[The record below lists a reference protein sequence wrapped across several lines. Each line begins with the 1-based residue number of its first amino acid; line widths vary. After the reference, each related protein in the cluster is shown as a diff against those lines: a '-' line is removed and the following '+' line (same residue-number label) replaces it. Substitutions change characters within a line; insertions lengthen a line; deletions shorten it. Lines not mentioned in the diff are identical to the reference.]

1 LNEDPMRTEQIS
13 PRYVELDAWSSS
25 EMIEAMYE
33 GQLAAAAAVRGALGA
48 IAAAVDDAVPAL
60 QRGGRIIYA
69 GAGTSGRIGVQDG
82 AELPPTFDWPHDQLV
97 FAMAGG
103 DSALI
108 RSAEGAED
116 DEKDAV
122 AKMDA
127 AGVGPNDVVIGL
139 AASGT
144 TPYTVALIRRA
155 TELGAVT
162 IGVANNRD
170 APLLGVARHPVLIE
184 TGAEVVAGSTRM
196 KAGTAQ
202 KIVLNLLSTAIMI
215 RLGRVYRGMMV
226 HMQATNA
233 KLHRRAAI
241 MVALITGCTEDE
253 ADKALRLCGFD
264 VKVACLIVGG
274 LPPDE
279 AGALLDRHKGNLRDA
294 PSDLGQIGA
303 SC

>member
-1 LNEDPMRTEQIS
+1 M
-13 PRYVELDAWSSS
+13 
-25 EMIEAMYE
+25 
-33 GQLAAAAAVRGALGA
+33 
-48 IAAAVDDAVPAL
+48 
-60 QRGGRIIYA
+60 
-69 GAGTSGRIGVQDG
+69 QDG
-82 AELPPTFDWPHDQLV
+82 AELPPTFDWPLDQLV

-127 AGVGPNDVVIGL
+127 AGVGPERRGDRPRRQRHHALHRRADPPGHG
-139 AASGT
+139 AAARSPSASPT
-144 TPYTVALIRRA
+144 TPMRR
-155 TELGAVT
+155 
-162 IGVANNRD
+162 
-170 APLLGVARHPVLIE
+170 LLGVARHPVLIE

-202 KIVLNLLSTAIMI
+202 KVVLNLLSTAIMI

-241 MVALITGCTEDE
+241 MVALITGCPEDE
-253 ADKALRLCGFD
+253 ADEGAAPLRLRREGRL
-264 VKVACLIVGG
+264 LIVGG

-294 PSDLGQIGA
+294 LTRPRPRSALHA
-303 SC
+303 EPRPHRA

>member
-1 LNEDPMRTEQIS
+1 MATEDIS
-13 PRYVELDAWSSS
+13 ARYVDLDGWPTLDAV
-25 EMIEAMYE
+25 EAMYE
-33 GQLAAAAAVRGALGA
+33 GQLSAVAAVRPVLAA
-48 IAAAVDDAVPAL
+48 IARAAEDAADGL
-60 QRGGRIIYA
+60 QAGGRLVYA
-69 GAGTSGRIGVQDG
+69 GAGTSGRVAVQDG

-162 IGVANNRD
+162 IGVANNPD

-241 MVALITGCTEDE
+241 MVALITGCPEDE

-294 PSDLGQIGA
+294 LTDLGQIGA

>member
-1 LNEDPMRTEQIS
+1 MATEDIS
-13 PRYVELDAWSSS
+13 ARYVELDGWPTLDAV
-25 EMIEAMYE
+25 EAMYE
-33 GQLAAAAAVRGALGA
+33 AQLSAVAAVRPALAA
-48 IAAAVDDAVPAL
+48 IARAADDAAAGL
-60 QRGGRIIYA
+60 RAGGRLVYA
-69 GAGTSGRIGVQDG
+69 GAGTSGRVAVQDG

-103 DSALI
+103 NSALI

-116 DEKDAV
+116 DAQDAIRKV
-122 AKMDA
+122 DEI
-127 AGVGPNDVVIGL
+127 GVGPNDVVIGL

-144 TPYTVALIRRA
+144 TPYTVAFVRRA
-155 TELGAVT
+155 TERGAVS
-162 IGVANNRD
+162 IGVANN
-170 APLLGVARHPVLIE
+170 AGSPLLAAGRHAVLIE
-184 TGAEVVAGSTRM
+184 TGVEVVAGSTRM

-241 MVALITGCTEDE
+241 MVALLTGCPETE

-264 VKVACLIVGG
+264 VKLASLIVSG
-274 LPPDE
+274 LTPDE
-279 AGALLDRHKGNLRDA
+279 AGALLDRHDGSLRA
-294 PSDLGQIGA
+294 ALADLDRAANAQ
-303 SC
+303 SR

>member
-1 LNEDPMRTEQIS
+1 M
-13 PRYVELDAWSSS
+13 
-25 EMIEAMYE
+25 
-33 GQLAAAAAVRGALGA
+33 
-48 IAAAVDDAVPAL
+48 
-60 QRGGRIIYA
+60 
-69 GAGTSGRIGVQDG
+69 
-82 AELPPTFDWPHDQLV
+82 
-97 FAMAGG
+97 
-103 DSALI
+103 
-108 RSAEGAED
+108 
-116 DEKDAV
+116 
-122 AKMDA
+122 
-127 AGVGPNDVVIGL
+127 
-139 AASGT
+139 
-144 TPYTVALIRRA
+144 
-155 TELGAVT
+155 
-162 IGVANNRD
+162 
-170 APLLGVARHPVLIE
+170 ARHPVLIE

-294 PSDLGQIGA
+294 LSDLGQIGRFMLNPGRIALDSA
-303 SC
+303 SPTPLYLQLAERLRTLINEGAVRVGEALPSERELSAMTSISRVTVRKAIDALLREGMLSRRPGLGHLCLDADRAARVAPGRAFRPTWPTGAAGRARSGSRRCWPIRRRRRR

>member
-1 LNEDPMRTEQIS
+1 MATEDIS
-13 PRYVELDAWSSS
+13 ARYVDLDGWPTLDAV
-25 EMIEAMYE
+25 EAMYE
-33 GQLAAAAAVRGALGA
+33 GQLSAVAAVRPVLAA
-48 IAAAVDDAVPAL
+48 IARAAEDAADGL
-60 QRGGRIIYA
+60 QAGGRLVYA
-69 GAGTSGRIGVQDG
+69 GAGTSGRVAVQDG

-127 AGVGPNDVVIGL
+127 AGVGPHDVVIGL

-241 MVALITGCTEDE
+241 MVALITGCPEDE

-294 PSDLGQIGA
+294 LSDLGQIGA

>member
-1 LNEDPMRTEQIS
+1 MATEDIS
-13 PRYVELDAWSSS
+13 ARYVDLDGWPTLDAV
-25 EMIEAMYE
+25 EAMYE
-33 GQLAAAAAVRGALGA
+33 GQLSAVAAVRPVLAA
-48 IAAAVDDAVPAL
+48 IARAAEDAADGL
-60 QRGGRIIYA
+60 QAGGRLVYA
-69 GAGTSGRIGVQDG
+69 GAGTSGRVAVQDG

-103 DSALI
+103 NSALI

-116 DEKDAV
+116 DEK
-122 AKMDA
+122 
-127 AGVGPNDVVIGL
+127 
-139 AASGT
+139 
-144 TPYTVALIRRA
+144 TPSPRWMRRA
-155 TELGAVT
+155 SDPRRGDRPRRQRHHALHRRADPPGDGAGCGH

-294 PSDLGQIGA
+294 LSDLGQIGA